1 MSAARHAA
9 IVLAAGGSARLGSP
23 KQLLTRAGEP
33 LVRRALRLV
42 LDTRP
47 SRTLVVTGHGSDAVA
62 AALAGLVFERVE
74 NARWRDGLSSSL
86 ALAAEAL
93 AAHDGPTLVV
103 LCDQPALDA
112 DHLGGL
118 IERAANAESHC
129 AATYCGDM
137 LGAPAVVS
145 AVLLASARG
154 LGGDRGL
161 GAMLRA
167 LPSASVAQLEA
178 PELALDLDTPDDVA
192 EARRRGWVDAAKGGR
207 NAQ

>member
-1 MSAARHAA
+1 MSAVRHAA
-9 IVLAAGGSARLGSP
+9 IVLAAGGSARLGTP
-23 KQLLTRAGEP
+23 KQLLTRDREP
-33 LVRRALRLV
+33 LVRRALQLT

-47 SRTLVVTGHGSDAVA
+47 SRTLVVTGHASDAVA
-62 AALAGLVFERVE
+62 AALAGLAFERVE
-74 NARWRDGLSSSL
+74 NERWRDGLSSSL

-112 DHLGGL
+112 AHLEGL
-118 IERAANAESHC
+118 IERAAHAPSRC
-129 AATYCGDM
+129 AATRCGDT

-145 AVLLASARG
+145 PILLASARG
-154 LGGDRGL
+154 LAGDRGL

-167 LPSASVAQLEA
+167 LPRGSVARLEA

-192 EARRRGWVDAAKGGR
+192 EARRRGWVDAG
-207 NAQ
+207 